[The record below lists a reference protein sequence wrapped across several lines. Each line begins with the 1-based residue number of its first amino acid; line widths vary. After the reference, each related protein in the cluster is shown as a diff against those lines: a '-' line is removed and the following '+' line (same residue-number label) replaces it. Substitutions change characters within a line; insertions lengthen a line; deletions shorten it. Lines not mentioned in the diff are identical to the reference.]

1 MSRTVR
7 ILTVALTALTI
18 AAPAA
23 IAMPI
28 DPIRPASAQNMSSPD
43 AQDAARHTTPADL
56 AALAE
61 ERYYS
66 SYGQPEPITPPA
78 TAPATAD
85 GIAALPFILG
95 LAGTLIVGLAA
106 GGGLHELYVRHRH
119 AAGLAT

>member
-1 MSRTVR
+1 MSRTAR

-28 DPIRPASAQNMSSPD
+28 DPSTAPAQNLRSPD

-61 ERYYS
+61 EQYYS

-78 TAPATAD
+78 TAPATPD

-95 LAGTLIVGLAA
+95 LAGALIVGLAA
-106 GGGLHELYVRHRH
+106 GGGLHQLYVRHRH